1 MDDDW
6 LVDEQELT
14 PDNYQQYVSDREWN
28 SLKNE
33 FVKAGYREGVKEG
46 ADNARQLGFEAGFAQ
61 GGPLLLTTGYQIGL
75 LDTLKIF
82 YARTDSPA
90 LDEHQRSE
98 LDALVN
104 DLAAQS
110 DQSLLAEADV
120 TRKQRAERIQR
131 LADVLQLGTV
141 PTHEVSRPSLNNNN
155 STTD

>member
-1 MDDDW
+1 MLPTNSDP
-6 LVDEQELT
+6 LELT
-14 PDNYQQYVSDREWN
+14 
-28 SLKNE
+28 SLSR
-33 FVKAGYREGVKEG
+33 VQAGYREGVKEG

-104 DLAAQS
+104 DFAAQS